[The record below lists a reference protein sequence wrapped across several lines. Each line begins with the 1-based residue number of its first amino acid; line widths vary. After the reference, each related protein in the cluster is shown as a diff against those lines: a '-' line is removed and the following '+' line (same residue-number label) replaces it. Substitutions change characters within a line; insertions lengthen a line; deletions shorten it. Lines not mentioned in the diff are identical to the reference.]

1 MKIKWRV
8 VFIFVSVM
16 MVGLFISCS
25 DSLDK
30 TTSFN
35 KLMRVEYS
43 NCTGC
48 LECINNFQ
56 CPEGAIKIDER
67 TQTVYIDA
75 DLCTQCM
82 DCINLFNCPE
92 DAFTIQPDEVGPA
105 GIDDFTAISD
115 SIGKLNLQFT
125 ATGDD
130 SLSGCAFR
138 YELTLEKANGE
149 VLVPEFEIPLPLIAG
164 TLENWVINDLP
175 EYELITVELQAFD
188 EIGNSSPISSSQITI
203 MGEIIDTI
211 PPSSIQDISI
221 DNIEMNSFHLNWT
234 AVGDDGMEGTAAFY
248 IIKIH
253 TDEITIANWDFIPE
267 YEQNMIP
274 QPFGSP
280 ESLIIVDLE
289 PETDYFAAIKA
300 VDESNN
306 ISPISNVAQAT
317 TTEIPD
323 TTSPSAITD
332 LTAFPTELD
341 ITLTWTS
348 PGDDGN
354 VGTAYYYEIRMSETE
369 ITEENWGNAELL
381 PGPPW
386 PLEAGSLQ
394 DYIVENLE
402 HNITYYFAIKAFDES
417 QNVSELSNVPFA
429 MLIEDIIPPSDITDL
444 QVVEGYTPNLHTIN
458 IRWTAPGDNGN
469 VGTAAY
475 YDIRYALEP
484 IDENNWNDALEVNN
498 PPDPEPAGNLQNYS
512 VTGLDAATIYYF
524 GIKAFDENNN
534 SSNVSNS
541 PGGKL
546 VFQINTAACIN
557 CSNCIY
563 DCPIGAIHQGPGYK
577 YIDPDQCDAC
587 GSCTCPYGLIFR
599 AVVAY

>member
-8 VFIFVSVM
+8 VFIVVSVM
-16 MVGLFISCS
+16 LVGLFISCS

-30 TTSFN
+30 TISFN

-43 NCTGC
+43 HCTGC
-48 LECINNFQ
+48 LECINDFS

-105 GIDDFTAISD
+105 GIDDFTVVSD

-130 SLSGCAFR
+130 SLSGRAFR
-138 YELTLEKANGE
+138 YELILKKADGE
-149 VLVPEFEIPLPLIAG
+149 VLEPEFEIPLPPIAG
-164 TLENWVINDLP
+164 NLENWDISNLP
-175 EYELITVELQAFD
+175 EFELITMELQAFD
-188 EIGNSSPISSSQITI
+188 EIDNSSPMSSSLVTI
-203 MGEIIDTI
+203 MGAIIDTI

-221 DNIEMNSFHLNWT
+221 DNIEMNSFRLNWT
-234 AVGDDGMEGTAAFY
+234 AVGDDDMEGTATFY

-253 TDEITIANWDFIPE
+253 TEEITEENWEDLSE
-267 YEQNMIP
+267 YAQNIIP
-274 QPFGSP
+274 QPSGSQ
-280 ESLIIVDLE
+280 ENLVVIDLE

-300 VDESNN
+300 ADEANN
-306 ISPISNVAQAT
+306 ISSLSNVVQAT
-317 TTEIPD
+317 TSEIPD
-323 TTSPSAITD
+323 TTAPSAITD
-332 LTAFPTELD
+332 LSATPTDLD

-354 VGTAYYYEIRMSETE
+354 VGTAYNYEIRISETE
-369 ITEENWGNAELL
+369 ITEENWENAELL

-394 DYIVENLE
+394 DYLVEDIE

-417 QNVSELSNVPFA
+417 QNVSELSNVSFA
-429 MLIEDIIPPSDITDL
+429 MLIEDIIPPSDIIDL
-444 QVVEGYTPNLHTIN
+444 EVVEGYTPNLHTIN

-475 YDIRYALEP
+475 YNIRYALQP
-484 IDENNWNDALEVNN
+484 IDENNWDDAIEVNN
-498 PPDPEPAGNLQNYS
+498 PPDPEPAGTLQNCS
-512 VTGLDAATIYYF
+512 ITGLDAATIYYF
-524 GIKAFDENNN
+524 AIKAFDENNN

-546 VFQINTAACIN
+546 VYQINTAACHN
-557 CSNCIY
+557 CSYCIY
-563 DCPIGAIHQGPGYK
+563 DCPIGAIHQGAGYK
-577 YIDPDQCDAC
+577 YIDPDECDAC
-587 GSCTCPYGLIFR
+587 GICTCPYGLIFR